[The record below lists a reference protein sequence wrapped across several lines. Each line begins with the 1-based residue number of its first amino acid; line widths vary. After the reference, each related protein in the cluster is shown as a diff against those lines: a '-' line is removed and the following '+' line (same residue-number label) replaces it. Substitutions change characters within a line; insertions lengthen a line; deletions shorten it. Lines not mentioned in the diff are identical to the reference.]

1 MQLFILLCGLLK
13 NNYLKTIIMK
23 KILLLLTLAFV
34 TGSFYA
40 QQNMNP
46 DPNGDPWI
54 AGELRPLTEA
64 DWKMLDN
71 THKLSYDDFSFRNDL
86 PDRVD
91 NTEQPYFRPV
101 FSQEGGSCGQA
112 SGIGYCFTYEI
123 NRLRDLPANQL
134 ENQYPTHFTWNFLN
148 GGYGGGSWHFD
159 GYQIVKANGCPNVVD
174 YGGHFAYGGEARWM
188 SGYPEYYNG
197 MHNRVYEIMAID
209 VSTEEGINTLKQW
222 MYDHL
227 DGSETGGIANF
238 AGGVSNTFNVELIEP
253 GNPHAGECIITWWDS
268 QVNHAMT
275 FAGYDDNI
283 MWDFNGDGQ
292 YTNDIDINN
301 DGVVDPKD
309 WEIGAVIMVN
319 SWGTFWC
326 DAGKAYVP
334 YKLLAQDQDN
344 GGIWNTLVHVIN
356 VKEECDPMI
365 TLEAKI
371 QHTSRNKLRITA
383 GVADNPDA
391 TKPDHVMQFPLFNYQ
406 GGDQFMQGGTT
417 TGNDTLELGF
427 DITPILSEVTNNT
440 EAKFFLY
447 IIERDDDNVG
457 SGEIVSFSVHDY
469 VQDEEVV
476 YPDEHIAL
484 NENDT
489 TFLGVVKEVN
499 FNRPQISTENLP
511 DATYN
516 QNYAQQLEAEEGLP
530 PYKWSIVIE
539 YDQETGSSAFP
550 EINDVQLS
558 PSSNDDGYAIQ
569 EIDFDFPFYGESFN
583 EITVLTDGS
592 LTFGNTFTYIRSIS
606 NLKYR
611 KAITPYGSD
620 LMIYPEQ
627 NDGIFYEGDETYA
640 AFKWKTSK
648 YNNPGFDVESAVIIY
663 PDGKIEFYYGE
674 ITEDINWASG
684 VSKGDGQSYTIADY
698 SGMQSLDENFMA
710 EFTGGDFP
718 MGMGITEE
726 GSFEGLPLSQG
737 SYTITFVVTD
747 FNNIYTKKDIDFDVV
762 THVDIADNKA
772 RELEIY
778 PNPAKDHVY
787 ISFPDINIPEAQ
799 INLLGISG
807 KLVKYYETDLE
818 NRTLQRIELT
828 NDNNHS
834 LKPGIYFISIKSGN
848 TNLTRKIIIY

>member
-1 MQLFILLCGLLK
+1 
-13 NNYLKTIIMK
+13 MK
-23 KILLLLTLAFV
+23 KTILLLSLFLISY
-34 TGSFYA
+34 SFFA
-40 QQNMNP
+40 QHNVNP

-54 AGELRPLTEA
+54 VGELRPLTEA
-64 DWKMLDN
+64 DWEIIDN
-71 THKLSYDDFSFRNDL
+71 TYKLSYDDFTFRNDL

-91 NTEQPYFRPV
+91 NTEKPYFRPV

-123 NRLRDLPANQL
+123 NRLRDLPADQL

-227 DGSETGGIANF
+227 NGSETGGIANF
-238 AGGVSNTFNVELIEP
+238 AGGVSNTFNVELIEQ
-253 GNPHAGECIITWWDS
+253 GNPHEGECIITWWDS

-292 YTNDIDINN
+292 YTNDMDINN

-319 SWGTFWC
+319 SWGTYWC
-326 DAGKAYVP
+326 DGGKAYVP

-344 GGIWNTLVHVIN
+344 GGIWNSLVHVIN
-356 VKEECDPMI
+356 VKEECEPMI
-365 TLEAKI
+365 TLKTTI

-383 GVADNPDA
+383 GVSDNPDA
-391 TKPDHVMQFPLFNYQ
+391 TEPDHVMQFPLFNFQ
-406 GGDQFMQGGTT
+406 GGDWYMQGGDSP
-417 TGNDTLELGF
+417 GRDTLELGL
-427 DITPILSEVTNNT
+427 DITPLLSEVTNNT
-440 EAKFFLY
+440 EVKFFLY
-447 IIERDDDNVG
+447 IIERDEDNVG

-469 VQDEEVV
+469 VLDEEAV
-476 YPDEHIAL
+476 YPEEHIAL

-489 TFLGVVKEVN
+489 TFLGIVKEVN
-499 FNRPQISTENLP
+499 FNRPQITTETLP

-516 QNYAQQLEAEEGLP
+516 QDYEQQLEAEEGLP
-530 PYKWSIVIE
+530 PYKWSISID
-539 YDQETGSSAFP
+539 YDQSTGSSEFP
-550 EINDVQLS
+550 EIDDVQLN
-558 PSSNDDGYAIQ
+558 PTSNDDGYAIQ
-569 EIDFDFPFYGESFN
+569 EIDFEFPFYGESFD

-592 LTFGNTFTYIRSIS
+592 LTFGGSFTYIRSIS

-620 LMIYPEQ
+620 LMIYPDQ
-627 NDGIFYEGDETYA
+627 SDGIFYEGDETYA
-640 AFKWKTSK
+640 AFRWKTSK

-674 ITEDINWASG
+674 ITPGTSWASG
-684 VSKGDGQSYTIADY
+684 VSKGDNQSYTIADY
-698 SGMQSLDENFMA
+698 SGMNTLPDNLMA

-718 MGMGITEE
+718 LGMGITEE
-726 GSFEGLPLSQG
+726 GVFEGIPLSQG
-737 SYTITFVVTD
+737 EYTITFVVTD
-747 FNNIYTKKDIDFDVV
+747 YNFISTKKDVDFNVRIYN
-762 THVDIADNKA
+762 DIQTQNTENL
-772 RELEIY
+772 RIH
-778 PNPAKDHVY
+778 PNPANDHV
-787 ISFPDINIPEAQ
+787 NI
-799 INLLGISG
+799 LF
-807 KLVKYYETDLE
+807 
-818 NRTLQRIELT
+818 T
-828 NDNNHS
+828 NDNNKRVLLFDITGKLIRDES
-834 LKPGIYFISIKSGN
+834 FTGKNIVFDLANEQGKQLQPGLYFVSIETESK
-848 TNLTRKIIIY
+848 TFTRKVIIQ